1 MKSASSWRPCIS
13 PRATRGWAA
22 NCSSRPV
29 MAGMGLMAGRVGS
42 ILTSISSRL
51 FGTFVEADG
60 ERIHDITIMSEVAA
74 QRSALMA
81 AGESKAQKQETHKA
95 KIKA

>member
-1 MKSASSWRPCIS
+1 
-13 PRATRGWAA
+13 
-22 NCSSRPV
+22 
-29 MAGMGLMAGRVGS
+29 MGLMAGRDGI

-74 QRSALMA
+74 QRFALLA
-81 AGESKAQKQETHKA
+81 DVRDEVTLF
-95 KIKA
+95 